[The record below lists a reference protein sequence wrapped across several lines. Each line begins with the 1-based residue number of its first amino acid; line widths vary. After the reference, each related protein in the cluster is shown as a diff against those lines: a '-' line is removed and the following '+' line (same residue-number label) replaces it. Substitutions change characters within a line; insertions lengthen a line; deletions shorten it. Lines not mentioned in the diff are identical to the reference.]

1 MLTETM
7 LENAKKLNA
16 SVESSLNRIKSNIEN
31 SKQPNTEWNIYSPDI
46 RQSKL
51 TEQIDRVMAR
61 SVNELN
67 RLEEDINIEI
77 EKIRLKTLDTLQP
90 LLRSKEIDKE
100 RSGQFWSDTAFKFVS
115 MASISEMEA
124 EYQRAVADK
133 NIDYA
138 TGLIYWSVLQFK
150 EYADKNS
157 VKELK
162 AEHSKSLGFDILAEA
177 KRLLKLSLNDIS
189 VVSNSDAT
197 GMTGI
202 GQEIIRK
209 NRRQELLTVT
219 EPLW

>member
-16 SVESSLNRIKSNIEN
+16 SVESNLNRIKSNIEN

-77 EKIRLKTLDTLQP
+77 ETIRVKTLDTLQP
-90 LLRSKEIDKE
+90 LLRAKDIDKA
-100 RSGQFWSDTAFKFVS
+100 RFGQFWAEQAYRYVDK
-115 MASISEMEA
+115 ASVAEVIS
-124 EYQRAVADK
+124 EYQRAIADK

-138 TGLIYWSVLQFK
+138 TGLIHCSVLQFK

-162 AEHSKSLGFDILAEA
+162 AEHSESLGFDILAEA
-177 KRLLKLSLNDIS
+177 KRLLKLSLEDILIA
-189 VVSNSDAT
+189 SNSDAID
-197 GMTGI
+197 MMGI
-202 GQEIIRK
+202 GREIMRK
-209 NRRQELLTVT
+209 NRRQELLTVI